1 MKLRLKLQFFVPIMA
16 VLLAAC
22 GTDSPTPT
30 PQLRGAQVPTRATP
44 TPTFTATF
52 TSTST
57 PTATQT
63 PTETLTPTNTPSP
76 TSTLTATATFTSTFT
91 SSPTAIPTNTPTPT
105 AVQATPTT
113 EPTDLPETPDT
124 QGVLS
129 IAYGDTVTGTID
141 DETPRVAYSFSG
153 SAGDIISISLNR
165 ESGDLDPYLR
175 LLDVNDT
182 VLIENDDASGS
193 TGRDSLIAGFEL
205 PADGTYTIIATRFQE
220 ELGTLVGDFS
230 LTLTS
235 GEVII
240 APTPSDLTTSDGS
253 LKYGDTVSGTID
265 DSAGVINYTFEGSTG
280 DVITITMK
288 VDTGSLDP
296 VLQLL
301 APDGSVAAEN
311 DDATSDTRNS
321 TIEAF
326 TLPESGTY
334 TIVASRFQG
343 ELGGT
348 VGDFTL
354 NLESDSAGGS
364 DATIVPETLTTPEV
378 SIAGELP
385 NDGSITGTI
394 SAENPFVYYSYA
406 GTAGDLVTFSVAA
419 SAGSTLDPLLI
430 LLDPKGQ
437 EIARND
443 DPSQFSRDSII
454 DDITLPE
461 TGQYTLLVTR
471 SPRRSGITIGDY
483 LLLNYAGDDTVS
495 VIALM
500 PLTATYNEPV
510 NFALT
515 QQRDE
520 GVVVFKGSAGDE
532 ISMNI
537 TRTSGNIAT
546 FFALTNPAAGIIVAS
561 GNEQEGSFTLP
572 VDGYYSLLI
581 VGRRGSGS
589 LTVTVTQD

>member
-165 ESGDLDPYLR
+165 ESGDLDPYLK
-175 LLDVNDT
+175 LLDANDV
-182 VLIENDDASGS
+182 VLIENDDASNT
-193 TGRDSLIAGFEL
+193 TGRDSLIANFEL

-235 GEVII
+235 GDTVI
-240 APTPSDLTTSDGS
+240 APTPSDTTSSDGS
-253 LKYGDTVSGTID
+253 LKYGDKVSGTID
-265 DSAGVINYTFEGSTG
+265 DSAGVINYTFEGSAG
-280 DVITITMK
+280 DVVTITMN

-296 VLQLL
+296 FLRLL
-301 APDGSVAAEN
+301 APDGTIAAEN
-311 DDATSDTRNS
+311 DDAASGTRNS
-321 TIEAF
+321 AIEAF
-326 TLPESGTY
+326 TLPEDGTY
-334 TIVASRFQG
+334 TIAASRFQG

-354 NLESDSAGGS
+354 TLESDSAAGLN
-364 DATIVPETLTTPEV
+364 ATTVHETLTIPEI
-378 SIAGELP
+378 SYAGELP
-385 NDGSITGTI
+385 RGGSITGTI
-394 SAENPFVYYSYA
+394 TDTNPFVYYSYPA
-406 GTAGDLVTFSVAA
+406 IAGDLFTFSVTT
-419 SAGSTLDPLLI
+419 SGGSHLDPLLI
-430 LLDPKGQ
+430 LLDPQGQ

-443 DPSQFSRDSII
+443 DPSQFNRNSII
-454 DDITLPE
+454 DDMVLPE
-461 TGQYTLLVTR
+461 TGQYTVIVTR
-471 SPRRSGITIGDY
+471 SPRRSGITTGDY
-483 LLLNYAGDDTVS
+483 LLLNYAGDDANS
-495 VIALM
+495 VFALK
-500 PLTATYNEPV
+500 PTLAAYNEPV

-581 VGRRGSGS
+581 VGRRGTGS